1 MSNIIEKWFEPTL
14 DIISETSTLQSCKA
28 VGIPF
33 VEDRNIVISKNKNQ
47 FDFSFLSPLAEYS
60 VINQAK
66 TTNLDQL
73 TIATANRTYVI
84 PEGSLITSY
93 RDCFDEEQGFRC
105 VISSQWLHT
114 EGFNIEENYYF
125 RYVVSIGEQNISF
138 RDYAFYAY
146 DYHSK
151 GRKGWSSDLIKIFL
165 NETEYHF
172 WGFKEGND
180 SYLIVDS
187 LMPCTLEAIDKI
199 ALSIF
204 VSHGF
209 LCSSIYL
216 NEAYII
222 YSKEPDFKTPDG
234 VYYKALRNSIKG
246 QYTIFTA
253 NAYSVLVPIGKN
265 KDSIHGE
272 SEAIEKIKNEDW
284 ANKLGFFKEETFSK
298 LVNIIHS
305 NDSVLRA
312 AMTTIEASKF
322 AIDIQLA
329 MYCVAFE
336 TLSKQI
342 MKIHQIKPPT
352 VIDKNIWKR
361 YIRPLFQN
369 VVKGIKESEQMELNK
384 EQLEFLDKKI
394 NSFNNPTNKD
404 TLKLPFERLG
414 YNLSEEELICIEYR
428 NLSLH
433 GILPIKEDENEIDKL
448 FYVNLMMH
456 KLCSILILKLA
467 EFEGYI
473 INNIK
478 LHEKNINRTI
488 EEEGFLKI

>member
-1 MSNIIEKWFEPTL
+1 MSNKIEKWLEPTL
-14 DIISETSTLQSCKA
+14 NIISETSSLQSCKA

-33 VEDRNIVISKNKNQ
+33 VEDRDIVISKEKNQ
-47 FDFSFLSPLAEYS
+47 FNFSFLSPLVEHQ
-60 VINQAK
+60 VINQAR
-66 TTNLDQL
+66 TSNLDQFN
-73 TIATANRTYVI
+73 IITANKSYTI
-84 PEGSLITSY
+84 PKGSLITSY
-93 RDCFDEEQGFRC
+93 RDFFDEKQGFGC

-114 EGFNIEENYYF
+114 EGFNIRESYYF
-125 RYVVSIGEQNISF
+125 RYVVPIGEHTINF
-138 RDYAFYAY
+138 RDYALYTY
-146 DYHSK
+146 DCYFK
-151 GRKGWSSDLIKIFL
+151 GRKGWYSDLIKIFL
-165 NETEYHF
+165 NEAEYHF

-187 LMPCTLEAIDKI
+187 LVPCMLEAIDKI

-222 YSKEPDFKTPDG
+222 YSKETDFKSPEG
-234 VYYKALRNSIKG
+234 VYYKALRDSIKG
-246 QYTIFTA
+246 QYTIFTT
-253 NAYSVLVPIGKN
+253 NAYSVLVSIGKN

-272 SEAIEKIKNEDW
+272 SEAIKKIEEEEWVD
-284 ANKLGFFKEETFSK
+284 KLKFLKEETFSK
-298 LVNIIHS
+298 LVNIIHN

-312 AMTTIEASKF
+312 AMTIVEASKF
-322 AIDIQLA
+322 AIDTQLA

-342 MKIHQIKPPT
+342 MKIHQIKPPS
-352 VIDKNIWKR
+352 VIDRDIWKNQ
-361 YIRPLFQN
+361 IRPLFLN
-369 VVKGIKESEQMELNK
+369 TVENIKKDKQIELSEDQFVL
-384 EQLEFLDKKI
+384 LDKKI

-404 TLKLPFERLG
+404 TLKLPFEKLG
-414 YNLSEEELICIEYR
+414 YNLSEEELICIDYR

-433 GILPIKEDENEIDKL
+433 GTLPINKGEDEIDKL

-456 KLCSILILKLA
+456 KLCSILILKLV

-473 INNIK
+473 MYNVK